1 MTDFLEVSITVLLPQ
16 FCLWHSLSY
25 SLFPPIPLSLWMD
38 EPHHA
43 SPGVQSEQPSS
54 VPSHLQQT
62 MEVGGYLE
70 EPASVS
76 QDVSVGLFM
85 GSLVSFHAK
94 QNPSIFSILNEKNP
108 GSN

>member
-1 MTDFLEVSITVLLPQ
+1 
-16 FCLWHSLSY
+16 
-25 SLFPPIPLSLWMD
+25 
-38 EPHHA
+38 
-43 SPGVQSEQPSS
+43 
-54 VPSHLQQT
+54 

-108 GSN
+108 GSNWNTDQHNQLFQSIFCENCRCFLIKN